1 MRIEQYFNEKGG
13 IFTALAIFITFM
25 ILSEEK
31 NLFLSFSGFFISFI
45 LISYLLN
52 ESDKI
57 DKFNIW
63 GWTLYLGYNVLFIAS
78 LLYGIDKYSS
88 LYSGIFLTI
97 IIVLIVCFY
106 GFVTIKI
113 FFKQIKRHFWS

>member
-106 GFVTIKI
+106 GFVTIKT
-113 FFKQIKRHFWS
+113 FFKQIKKYF